1 MANIRF
7 NASQVAA
14 LLGQHP
20 WRPREKA
27 LLEALRTN
35 RPDLWKTVRVEN
47 PQAVFDYRNVQVPEL
62 APIIN
67 SAAPVTT
74 DTVQIV
80 ATSVATAA
88 IVAAAANN
96 HTEHPTPA
104 AAAAA
109 AIVSAATNNEH
120 PTPTAAAAAA
130 TAAAAAGFETIAQE
144 GRLEQVVAE
153 MVTVQRGVVQEE
165 AILDRVAM
173 NHGPIVR
180 QQEHVRLDGPGFVVF
195 GRIDGMTSNG
205 VVVEAKSRRD
215 RLPKDPPAYD
225 KIQLQVY
232 LRASNRKR
240 GLLAELVQDG
250 SAYRE
255 TEVRARWSPYIIPGL
270 QKAAD
275 EIRTA
280 TLETARGWAR

>member
-27 LLEALRTN
+27 LLEALRAN

-47 PQAVFDYRNVQVPEL
+47 PRAVFDYRSVQVPEL

-74 DTVQIV
+74 DTVQSV

-88 IVAAAANN
+88 IVAAVA
-96 HTEHPTPA
+96 
-104 AAAAA
+104 
-109 AIVSAATNNEH
+109 NNEH
-120 PTPTAAAAAA
+120 PAPAAAAAAAA
-130 TAAAAAGFETIAQE
+130 TAAAAAGFEAIAQE

-270 QKAAD
+270 KKAAD

>member
-1 MANIRF
+1 MANICF
-7 NASQVAA
+7 KASQVAA

-35 RPDLWKTVRVEN
+35 RPDLWVTMRVEN
-47 PQAVFDYRNVQVPEL
+47 PQAVFDYRTVQVPEL

-74 DTVQIV
+74 DTVQSV

-88 IVAAAANN
+88 IVAAVA
-96 HTEHPTPA
+96 
-104 AAAAA
+104 
-109 AIVSAATNNEH
+109 NNEH
-120 PTPTAAAAAA
+120 PAPAAAAAAAA
-130 TAAAAAGFETIAQE
+130 TAAAAAGFEAIAQE
-144 GRLEQVVAE
+144 GRL
-153 MVTVQRGVVQEE
+153 VTVQRGVVQEE

-195 GRIDGMTSNG
+195 GRIDGMTSDG
-205 VVVEAKSRRD
+205 VVVEAKSRRGK
-215 RLPKDPPAYD
+215 LPKDPPAYD

-232 LRASNRKR
+232 LRASKRKR

-255 TEVRARWSPYIIPGL
+255 TEVRARWSPYIMPGL
-270 QKAAD
+270 K
-275 EIRTA
+275 TVSYTHL
-280 TLETARGWAR
+280 TLPTIYSV

>member
-27 LLEALRTN
+27 LLEALRAN

-47 PQAVFDYRNVQVPEL
+47 PRAVFDYRNVQVPEL

-96 HTEHPTPA
+96 RTEHPTPA
-104 AAAAA
+104 A
-109 AIVSAATNNEH
+109 
-120 PTPTAAAAAA
+120 TAVAAA
-130 TAAAAAGFETIAQE
+130 TAAAAAGFETLAQE

-153 MVTVQRGVVQEE
+153 MVTIQRGDVQEE
-165 AILDRVAM
+165 TILDRVAM
-173 NHGPIVR
+173 NHGPIMR

-270 QKAAD
+270 KRAAD

-280 TLETARGWAR
+280 TLETARRWAK